1 MSQKSLQSY
10 LDLTVR
16 YLEMFKLAIEPHILR
31 NHKYDRF
38 STYYFLSSTTASHRL
53 NLQGTHQLFKI
64 VKPARNRASAFLT
77 WTQKFHTSHQKYL
90 SSAVLAGLFGNDQYV
105 KRSGCEDL
113 DRTSKGITQVYHSAT
128 STAISSMSRAKLK
141 KLRRNAK
148 RVIRM
153 VMRAVQIMLN
163 LAPLLIIYPLQK
175 LLGTNDEVDVPCRG
189 EHDKVSTA
197 DVFMKWYLRMCLRN
211 IESCGAT
218 VVKIMQVSEV
228 SFFIIGRFIWIT
240 IRFAILL
247 FGICVT
253 IILTDIHS

>member
-16 YLEMFKLAIEPHILR
+16 SLEMFKLAIEPHILR

-90 SSAVLAGLFGNDQYV
+90 SSAVLAGLFGNDQYL

-113 DRTSKGITQVYHSAT
+113 DRTSKGITQVYVSAT

-228 SFFIIGRFIWIT
+228 SFFIIGRFI
-240 IRFAILL
+240 
-247 FGICVT
+247 
-253 IILTDIHS
+253 